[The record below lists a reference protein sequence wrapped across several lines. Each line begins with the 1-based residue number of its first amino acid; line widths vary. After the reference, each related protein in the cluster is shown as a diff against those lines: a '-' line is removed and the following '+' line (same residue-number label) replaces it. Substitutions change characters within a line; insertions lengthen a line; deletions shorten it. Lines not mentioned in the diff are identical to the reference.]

1 MPLTA
6 SVRAALLVVLLVIVT
21 GFSSCSSEAES
32 HVIEVRPHRAVELI
46 GSGSVTVFDVRSP
59 RAFEAGHVE
68 GAQNLPFA
76 SGGFKDRIADL
87 DQDQRYLVYSRD
99 GELARRAAQAMVT
112 AGVETV
118 YDGGAFGIL
127 AFAGAP
133 LADAR

>member
-1 MPLTA
+1 
-6 SVRAALLVVLLVIVT
+6 
-21 GFSSCSSEAES
+21 
-32 HVIEVRPHRAVELI
+32 
-46 GSGSVTVFDVRSP
+46 VRSA

-68 GAQNLPFA
+68 GAQNLSFA